1 MTACVINAEAFN
13 AWPCRHHAGRW
24 SQTPNLPG
32 GAPRC
37 VRLRSPTPLNVGL
50 YETPARQAGFVK
62 RADFNVIARGTEACT
77 CALTCAKAAG
87 VRLEQKWASRIEQIL
102 TVTGTAPPPRDPN
115 DDDDDEV
122 EDKEDEDQPDEPAV
136 VREPDED

>member
-87 VRLEQKWASRIEQIL
+87 VRLEQVGKSHRADSHRHRHRAS
-102 TVTGTAPPPRDPN
+102 TARSQRRRWWRGRRQRGRGPARRAGGRPRT
-115 DDDDDEV
+115 
-122 EDKEDEDQPDEPAV
+122 
-136 VREPDED
+136 RRRL